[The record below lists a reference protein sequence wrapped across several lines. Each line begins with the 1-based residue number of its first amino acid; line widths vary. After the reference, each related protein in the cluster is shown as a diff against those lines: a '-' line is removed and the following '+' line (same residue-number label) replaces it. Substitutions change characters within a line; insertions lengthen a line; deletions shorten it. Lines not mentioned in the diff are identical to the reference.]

1 MIRLLVETCLTR
13 RWLVAALAAC
23 VLVAGFV
30 TARRAP
36 VDAFPEFAPPLVEVQ
51 TEAPGLSSLEVE
63 NLITT
68 PIESALAGT
77 SFATTVRSRSVLGL
91 SSVVVVFEQG
101 TDLFV
106 ARQLVQERLPRAQA
120 LLPATARTP
129 SMLAPVSSTSRIL
142 KIGLTSPTLSQTDIT
157 DLVNWT
163 VRPRLLAI
171 AGVANVAVWGARER
185 EYTVRID
192 PTRLEIAGVS
202 MEETLR
208 ALQGAT
214 APLPGG
220 YLDGPLQRLPVQHV
234 AAAAS
239 VRELEALAIATRGGA
254 VTHLRDVASVIDGFP
269 PPIGD
274 AVVNDQPGLLLI
286 IEKQPW
292 GNTVEITK
300 RVDAALTGL
309 RRALPG
315 VEVDAAIFRP
325 AAFIERSI
333 ANLETAMVIGCG
345 LVVIILFLFLW
356 SWRTALIS
364 AVAIPLSLGV
374 AVLILRATGT
384 TLNTMILAGFV
395 IALGEVVDDAI
406 IDVENILR
414 RLRDNQALA
423 TPRPALRVALDASL
437 EVRSAVVYAT
447 AIVVLVFLPVWFLD
461 GIAGAFFRPLALAY
475 GLGVLASMVVA
486 LTVTPALSLLL
497 LPRVLGQ
504 PKHSPLMRYLEAK
517 YQVLLP
523 KVLRKPGILVCSGTA
538 VLVVATVGFFS
549 LSNAFLPDF
558 RENDFLMHWVA
569 QPGTS
574 LPALQRT
581 TLRISRDLRAIPGI
595 KSFGAHLG
603 RAESAD
609 EIVGPNFAEL
619 WVHVDPT
626 KDHDRTVAQVQA
638 AIARYPGLRRD
649 VETYLRERVDEVITG
664 ASGAIVVRILG
675 PNATSLRQGADLIA
689 ARIRSVAEVTSVRV
703 EQQVV
708 VPELRVEL
716 RPEGAAL
723 GFLAGDVRRAVT
735 LLLRGERVGEIMR
748 DGRAIPIVARG
759 PVLVGEDPSALRD
772 AFITS
777 ATGARAHVG
786 DVANLTIAP
795 TPNAVPHEGG
805 TRRIDVSV
813 AVRGDLAAAAKGVEA
828 AVRSVPL
835 PPAHRAEVLGEWR
848 EREAAKSRLVWL
860 ALVALTLIVGILYS
874 DLKTWRRTALVVAS
888 LPFALV
894 GGVAGAW
901 LAGGVL
907 SLGSLVGLVTV
918 LGIAARNGI
927 LLVSHYRQLEHEGEV
942 FGYQLIVRGTLER
955 LGPIVMTALATALAL
970 VPLVV
975 AGNQP
980 GHEIEHPMAVVILGG
995 LVSST
1000 VMNLILMPAMYL
1012 RFSEPARANA
1022 QSVAAEMV
1030 A

>member
-1 MIRLLVETCLTR
+1 MIRALVETCLNR
-13 RWLVAALAAC
+13 RWLVAVLAVL

-30 TARRAP
+30 AARQAP

-63 NLITT
+63 NLVTT
-68 PIESALAGT
+68 PIESALSGI
-77 SFATTVRSRSVLGL
+77 SFSTAVRSRSVLGL
-91 SSVVVVFEQG
+91 SSVVVLFAHG

-106 ARQLVQERLPRAQA
+106 ARQLVQERLPRAQV
-120 LLPATARTP
+120 LLPTSARTP
-129 SMLAPVSSTSRIL
+129 SMLAPVSSTGRIL
-142 KIGLTSPTLSQTDIT
+142 KVGLTSKTLSQTDIT
-157 DLVNWT
+157 DLVHWT

-171 AGVANVAVWGARER
+171 PGVANVAVWGARER
-185 EYTVRID
+185 EYTIRVD
-192 PTRLEIAGVS
+192 PTRLEVAGLGL
-202 MEETLR
+202 EETLR

-220 YLDGPLQRLPVQHV
+220 YIDGPLQRMPVQHV
-234 AAAAS
+234 APATSAVDLGSLAVATKNGAAIRISDIAS
-239 VRELEALAIATRGGA
+239 V
-254 VTHLRDVASVIDGFP
+254 VDSFP

-292 GNTVEITK
+292 GNTLEITK
-300 RVDAALTGL
+300 HVDEALAALRPALSGVDVDAS
-309 RRALPG
+309 
-315 VEVDAAIFRP
+315 IFRP

-333 ANLETAMVIGCG
+333 SNLESAMVIGCI

-374 AVLILRATGT
+374 AILILRAAGT

-414 RLRDNQALA
+414 RLRENQKMP
-423 TPRPALRVALDASL
+423 TPRASLAVALDASL

-461 GIAGAFFRPLALAY
+461 GVAGSFFRPLALAY
-475 GLGVLASMVVA
+475 GLGVLASMLVA

-497 LPRVLGQ
+497 LPQALGQ
-504 PKHSPLMRYLEAK
+504 NHRSPLMCWLETQ

-523 KVLRKPGILVCSGTA
+523 RALQKPRFLATGGFGLLA
-538 VLVVATVGFFS
+538 LATVGFFS
-549 LSNAFLPDF
+549 LHSAFLPDF

-574 LPALQRT
+574 LTALQRT
-581 TLRISRDLRAIPGI
+581 TVRVSRELRAIPGI
-595 KSFGAHLG
+595 RSFGAHLG

-619 WVHVDPT
+619 WVHVDPAE
-626 KDHDRTVAQVQA
+626 DHDLAVERVQTT
-638 AIARYPGLRRD
+638 IARYPGLRRD

-664 ASGAIVVRILG
+664 TTGSIVVRVLG
-675 PNATSLRQGADLIA
+675 PNLGALREGAASIA
-689 ARIRSVAEVTSVRV
+689 DRLRAVAGVTNVRV
-703 EQQVV
+703 EQQVL
-708 VPELRVEL
+708 VPEVRVEL
-716 RPEGAAL
+716 RPEAVAL
-723 GFLAGDVRRAVT
+723 GFLAGDVRHAVS
-735 LLLRGERVGEIMR
+735 LLIRGERVGEVVR
-748 DGRAIPIVARG
+748 DGRSIPIVVRG
-759 PVLVGEDPSALRD
+759 PESVREELSTLRD
-772 AFITS
+772 TIIVS
-777 ATGARAHVG
+777 ATGSKARVG
-786 DVANLTIAP
+786 DVASLSIAS

-813 AVRGDLAAAAKGVEA
+813 SVSGDLGVAAKGVEE
-828 AVRSVPL
+828 AVRTVQL

-848 EREAAKSRLVWL
+848 ERESAKSRLSWL
-860 ALVALTLIVGILYS
+860 ALTSLVLIVIILYA
-874 DLKTWRRTALVVAS
+874 DLKTWRRTALVIAS

-894 GGVAGAW
+894 GGVVGAW

-927 LLVSHYRQLEHEGEV
+927 LLISHYRHLEAEGES
-942 FGYQLIVRGTLER
+942 FGLALIIRGTIER

-970 VPLVV
+970 VPLVIS
-975 AGNQP
+975 GNQP

-1000 VMNLILMPAMYL
+1000 LMNLVLMPALYL
-1012 RFSEPARANA
+1012 SFGGPPTANSRLMASE
-1022 QSVAAEMV
+1022 VIG
-1030 A
+1030 